1 MQLLKCGRRG
11 TNLSEKFDVRIPLLV
26 LKTWSPPQ
34 SPLCVEYPEEMLR
47 ELEPD
52 SARIETTGFLYGRRD
67 GTVVRLRSFRGDEP
81 PVGIY
86 VLRLRGEVFL
96 SEANL
101 VLLEKSRALV
111 ALVIAG
117 AKGGFFVRN
126 SDGSIQSVR
135 SYEEFAVPQ
144 QRKRR
149 GKAAF
154 AAGLILLATIPVVA
168 LPHLHQFRQ
177 TGLSIQENG
186 DLLLISW
193 KPGRPGMLDIADG
206 PVHTAIPIS
215 AEQHRVDYV
224 RHGGDVQVKLTL
236 QCGFASCR

>member
-1 MQLLKCGRRG
+1 MQLLKCGGRG
-11 TNLSEKFDVRIPLLV
+11 KNLKEKFDARIPLLV

-52 SARIETTGFLYGRRD
+52 PARIETTGFLYGRRD
-67 GTVVRLRSFRGDEP
+67 GAVVRLRSLPGDEP

-101 VLLEKSRALV
+101 VLFEKSRALV

-117 AKGGFFVRN
+117 AKGGFFIRDSV
-126 SDGSIQSVR
+126 GSIQSVR

-144 QRKRR
+144 QHKKR

-168 LPHLHQFRQ
+168 LPHLHQFPH

-193 KPGRPGMLDIADG
+193 KPGRPGLLEIADG

-224 RHGGDVQVKLTL
+224 RLGGDVQVKLTL
-236 QCGFASCR
+236 RCGFVPCR